1 MGGGGGGRGRRQE
14 MNSVLSS
21 KMLAEVRGP
30 HFPIIE
36 ETAIGTKKLSNELL
50 ISSLWFIHLPVRF

>member
-1 MGGGGGGRGRRQE
+1 MLKLRKEMKTSLEILRSSDARKGLGGRRQE

-30 HFPIIE
+30 
-36 ETAIGTKKLSNELL
+36 KVS
-50 ISSLWFIHLPVRF
+50 